1 MRFLQLQPQV
11 VIYLFLVL
19 FNIGLAKNRQL
30 GPNVLLEASNITKN
44 EESANSG
51 PSTNHGFQN
60 RRYPS
65 SLSCFSNCPFRQGV
79 VFLGGPCGPMKAT
92 CCGGFGCASG
102 IGFPISTV
110 CCKLFFVFFTPVNKL
125 LHFIVTL
132 HDNCTIEGKYAKKLT
147 ITQTR
152 NISFHREQFQVRVIQ
167 EQNFP

>member
-1 MRFLQLQPQV
+1 MRFLQLEPQV

-19 FNIGLAKNRQL
+19 FNIGLAKNRQI
-30 GPNVLLEASNITKN
+30 GPNFLLEASNITKN
-44 EESANSG
+44 KESANSG

-110 CCKLFFVFFTPVNKL
+110 CCKLFFCL
-125 LHFIVTL
+125 LYSCQQTTSFYSRIARQLYNRGEIRKET
-132 HDNCTIEGKYAKKLT
+132 DNHTDKKYFLSSRA
-147 ITQTR
+147 IP
-152 NISFHREQFQVRVIQ
+152 S
-167 EQNFP
+167 